1 MIDKIVYTNER
12 GDSVTLSHYAPFFLS
27 NPEGFEGMNTDP
39 STSNSLY
46 REGVNFHR
54 NVLRERIL
62 TLNCHMYCEDEFER
76 ERLKRELYKAFNHTC
91 KGSMKIYTEA
101 TAKVASELRVV
112 QTPTFKW
119 NYETENKLVEF
130 QVQVMMPIPYFEET
144 SLIRVDLGGDIGNF
158 FFDFEIPITGR
169 EMSYRSDSLMTNLIN
184 DGDVN
189 TPLRI
194 ILKAKNPVVNPK
206 ILNPYTKEYI
216 EITKEMKK
224 GEEITITTHLGNK
237 RITSNIDGNL
247 FNYLKIGSKF
257 IWLNVGDNLIRYS
270 AESGE
275 ENLSLEIYYTPY
287 YLGV

>member
-12 GDSVTLSHYAPFFLS
+12 GDSVTLSHSAPFFLS
-27 NPEGFEGMNTDP
+27 NPEGFEGMNTAP

-101 TAKVASELRVV
+101 TTKVASELRVI
-112 QTPTFKW
+112 QTPVFKW
-119 NYETENKLVEF
+119 DYETENKLVGF
-130 QVQVMMPIPYFEET
+130 QVQIMMPVPYFEE
-144 SLIRVDLGGDIGNF
+144 SHLIRVDLGGEIGNF
-158 FFDFEIPITGR
+158 FFDFEIPAAGR
-169 EMSYRSDSLMTNLIN
+169 EMSYKSDSLMTNLLN
-184 DGDVN
+184 EGDVN
-189 TPLRI
+189 TPLKI
-194 ILKAKNPVVNPK
+194 ILKAKNTVVNPK

-224 GEEITITTHLGNK
+224 GEEITITTHMGNK
-237 RITSNIDGNL
+237 RVTSNLDGNL
-247 FNYLKIGSKF
+247 FNNLKIGSKF
-257 IWLNVGDNLIRYS
+257 MWLNVGDNLIRYS
-270 AESGE
+270 AELGE